1 MIIGIDGSE
10 ANEVVRV
17 GSSEYAFQLLNAL
30 YRISLSKKFYHK
42 FVIFIK
48 QSEINGLPKEN
59 KHWHYEVL
67 PSESL
72 WIIRK
77 LIPRLVFNRKLD
89 VFFSPTHYLPVITGI
104 PQVCTIHDLG
114 YLMFSEQF
122 RRYDFWQLKYWTAIS
137 IYISK
142 YIIAVSDSTRDDIV
156 RHYPFASKK
165 IETVYHGVDHRYF
178 NENISE
184 NLVRHVKG
192 KYKIGKNY
200 ILSLGTLKPSKNIEG
215 IVSAFSGLVND
226 KYKQMSDYQLVIAGK
241 KGWLYEKIFK
251 LVKDNKLEDRVVFTD
266 YISQEDKR
274 VLYKGAR
281 LLISPSFWEGF
292 GIHVLESMACGTP
305 VVVSRAG
312 SLGEVAGHV
321 GIYVNPNNTDSIA
334 EGILKVARMSDS
346 EYNTLKREC
355 IKQSSAFTWEKA
367 AVKTLSLLEKAKR
380 I

>member
-184 NLVRHVKG
+184 KFIVDSAYPAERNSYPIKWLIVT
-192 KYKIGKNY
+192 IATFS
-200 ILSLGTLKPSKNIEG
+200 SLIVTLIVVALIENI
-215 IVSAFSGLVND
+215 
-226 KYKQMSDYQLVIAGK
+226 KTYQK
-241 KGWLYEKIFK
+241 TTR
-251 LVKDNKLEDRVVFTD
+251 NT
-266 YISQEDKR
+266 
-274 VLYKGAR
+274 
-281 LLISPSFWEGF
+281 LIS
-292 GIHVLESMACGTP
+292 
-305 VVVSRAG
+305 
-312 SLGEVAGHV
+312 
-321 GIYVNPNNTDSIA
+321 
-334 EGILKVARMSDS
+334 
-346 EYNTLKREC
+346 
-355 IKQSSAFTWEKA
+355 EKF
-367 AVKTLSLLEKAKR
+367 
-380 I
+380 